1 MGAVIELWALGA
13 PATWM
18 VLVVGLMVVWALAEK
33 VANPSRI
40 KRQNKT
46 VADFRPETCLLCAGD
61 ATLIEGPMVLP
72 SRLVSLGPEILIEIQ
87 EGVIQI
93 VNATAARRYLRKVL
107 QKSSFGKNS
116 FVTTLFAS
124 RVNVPASEKADQ

>member
-1 MGAVIELWALGA
+1 
-13 PATWM
+13 
-18 VLVVGLMVVWALAEK
+18 
-33 VANPSRI
+33 
-40 KRQNKT
+40 
-46 VADFRPETCLLCAGD
+46 
-61 ATLIEGPMVLP
+61 MVLP